1 MQEKKDKEIDELGEE
16 VKRLEEML
24 RNRVEKDEK

>member
-1 MQEKKDKEIDELGEE
+1 MQEKKDKEIDELEEE